1 MANRSFEMYQY
12 RQIIQRL
19 RLGESDRAIARAE
32 GVGRVKV
39 ACLRELANERGWLGS
54 TSPLPDDATLSAAL
68 SAPRR
73 TPQNLSTVEPFREQ
87 LLAWHA
93 QGIQTTTMHRALV
106 RNHGYTGSVY
116 ALYRFLDR
124 EGQSTPQ
131 ATVILEFAVGES
143 AQVDFGQGPVITD
156 RRTGEVTKTWIFV
169 MTLAWSRHQYAEIVR
184 NQKVETWLA
193 CHRHAFEWL
202 NGCPQSVRIDNPK
215 CAITRACYYEPE
227 VQRSYGQL
235 ALGYSFRIDPCPVR
249 DPKKKG
255 RVESGVKFIKSGFVP
270 LREFHSLEHAN
281 EQLRAWIL
289 EEAGNRIHGTTRER
303 PLALFTQ
310 TEQAMLQPL
319 PAIAPECPVW
329 AKAKLHGNCH
339 VQFEYCY
346 YSAPFQLIGQE
357 LWLEIAPSAVRIY
370 RDHELVAVHPRL
382 FKSGTKST
390 VQDHLPP
397 DAVAFL
403 MRDPQWCLA
412 QATAVGPACRTL
424 VETLFSNRVLDHL
437 RAAQG
442 LLRLGESFGS
452 TRLEAACARALN
464 FGAPTYR
471 TVKQILKDG
480 FDQQPE
486 LIEVAGLEAPYLGGG
501 HFSRKPSDPLH

>member
-1 MANRSFEMYQY
+1 LAT
-12 RQIIQRL
+12 
-19 RLGESDRAIARAE
+19 ESQWA
-32 GVGRVKV
+32 
-39 ACLRELANERGWLGS
+39 
-54 TSPLPDDATLSAAL
+54 
-68 SAPRR
+68 
-73 TPQNLSTVEPFREQ
+73 QN
-87 LLAWHA
+87 
-93 QGIQTTTMHRALV
+93 
-106 RNHGYTGSVY
+106 
-116 ALYRFLDR
+116 
-124 EGQSTPQ
+124 
-131 ATVILEFAVGES
+131 
-143 AQVDFGQGPVITD
+143 
-156 RRTGEVTKTWIFV
+156 
-169 MTLAWSRHQYAEIVR
+169 
-184 NQKVETWLA
+184 
-193 CHRHAFEWL
+193 
-202 NGCPQSVRIDNPK
+202 IDNPK

-255 RVESGVKFIKSGFVP
+255 RVESGVKYIKSSFVP

-319 PAIAPECPVW
+319 PAIAPECPAW

-339 VQFEYCY
+339 VQFEHCY

-357 LWLEIAPSAVRIY
+357 LWLEIAPSALRIY
-370 RDHELVAVHPRL
+370 RDHELVATHPRR
-382 FKSGTKST
+382 FKPGTKST

-403 MRDPQWCLA
+403 MRDPQWCLT
-412 QATAVGPACRTL
+412 QATAIGPACRAL
-424 VETLFSNRVLDHL
+424 VETLFSHRVLDHL

-442 LLRLGESFGS
+442 LLRLGESFGRN
-452 TRLEAACARALN
+452 RLEAACSRALN

-471 TVKQILKDG
+471 TVKQILTHG
-480 FDQQPE
+480 FDQQPD
-486 LIEVAGLEAPYLGGG
+486 LIAVAELEAPYLSGG
-501 HFSRKPSDPLH
+501 HFSRNPGDPLH

>member
-19 RLGESDRAIARAE
+19 RQGESDRAIARAE
-32 GVGRVKV
+32 RVGRVKV
-39 ACLRELANERGWLGS
+39 ASLRELAGERGWLS
-54 TSPLPDDATLSAAL
+54 SANPMPEDAALSAAVC
-68 SAPRR
+68 APRR

-93 QGIQTTTMHRALV
+93 QGIQATTMHRALV
-106 RNHGYTGSVY
+106 RNHGYSGSVY

-124 EGQSTPQ
+124 AGQSTPQ

-156 RRTGEVTKTWIFV
+156 RRTGEVIKTWIFV

-202 NGCPQSVRIDNPK
+202 NGCPLSVRIDNPK

-255 RVESGVKFIKSGFVP
+255 RVESGVKFIKSSFVP

-289 EEAGNRIHGTTRER
+289 GEAGNRVHGTTRER

-310 TEQAMLQPL
+310 TEQAMLQRL
-319 PAIAPECPVW
+319 PAIAPECPAW

-382 FKSGTKST
+382 FKPGAKST

-412 QATAVGPACRTL
+412 QATLVGPACRAL
-424 VETLFSNRVLDHL
+424 VETLFSHRVLDHL

-442 LLRLGESFGS
+442 VLRLGESFGS
-452 TRLEAACARALN
+452 TRLEAACSRALN

-480 FDQQPE
+480 FDQQRE
-486 LIEVAGLEAPYLGGG
+486 LMELAELEAPYLGGG
-501 HFSRKPSDPLH
+501 HFSRKPSDSLH